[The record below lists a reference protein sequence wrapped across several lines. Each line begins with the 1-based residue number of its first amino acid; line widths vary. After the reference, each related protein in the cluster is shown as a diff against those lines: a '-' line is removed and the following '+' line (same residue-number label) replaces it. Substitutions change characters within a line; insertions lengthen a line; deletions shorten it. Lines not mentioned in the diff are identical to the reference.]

1 MEIKLIKRLE
11 FDSSVEIE
19 NFLKNEIAEDS
30 KNSISEKKPIKKNRK
45 ETKKETKSVTKSSK
59 ELDED
64 LLRSEWPEIVQIIS
78 KKRGSIGAQLSGCVL
93 GSLNKMN
100 LELISYDK
108 TEFNQKLLN
117 DGIPFIKSIID
128 EKYESDVNINL
139 VIDTK
144 VEKIEDK
151 KEGKVNENDI
161 VTLFDGKEML

>member
-1 MEIKLIKRLE
+1 M
-11 FDSSVEIE
+11 
-19 NFLKNEIAEDS
+19 
-30 KNSISEKKPIKKNRK
+30 
-45 ETKKETKSVTKSSK
+45 
-59 ELDED
+59 
-64 LLRSEWPEIVQIIS
+64 RSEWPEIVQIIS
-78 KKRGSIGAQLSGCVL
+78 KKRGSIGAQLSGCAL

>member
-1 MEIKLIKRLE
+1 MCIR
-11 FDSSVEIE
+11 D
-19 NFLKNEIAEDS
+19 
-30 KNSISEKKPIKKNRK
+30 R
-45 ETKKETKSVTKSSK
+45 
-59 ELDED
+59 
-64 LLRSEWPEIVQIIS
+64 
-78 KKRGSIGAQLSGCVL
+78 LSGCVL